1 MGGLQSGYARQY
13 VFHDMMRVY
22 LGGHLVSH
30 LKLSLVEAARV
41 LDDLSPWLKKNGYLS
56 ASAPLIPAEPGPCPA
71 VVDHRIYFSPMPNR
85 NGIAG
90 PLFRYLIQSSVE
102 RRIEQTHP
110 DQRVVES
117 FTVLHIS
124 LDGTPLD
131 EPDVLA
137 LIQLD
142 GADSVLVHRLGDV
155 AVDELRI
162 GMRVKAVLEP
172 RRKRKG
178 SILDI
183 RHFAPLES

>member
-1 MGGLQSGYARQY
+1 MSLLERVNKNTEIRHWRGEIPIHSRYTCGVAGEKFFREIKDNARL
-13 VFHDMMRVY
+13 
-22 LGGHLVSH
+22 LGAH
-30 LKLSLVEAARV
+30 
-41 LDDLSPWLKKNGYLS
+41 
-56 ASAPLIPAEPGPCPA
+56 CPA
-71 VVDHRIYFSPMPNR
+71 CQYTYVPPT
-85 NGIAG
+85 
-90 PLFRYLIQSSVE
+90 LFCERCFARLEDWVE
-102 RRIEQTHP
+102 VGSEG
-110 DQRVVES
+110 VVES

-155 AVDELRI
+155 SVDELRI
-162 GMRVKAVLEP
+162 GMRVKAVFEP